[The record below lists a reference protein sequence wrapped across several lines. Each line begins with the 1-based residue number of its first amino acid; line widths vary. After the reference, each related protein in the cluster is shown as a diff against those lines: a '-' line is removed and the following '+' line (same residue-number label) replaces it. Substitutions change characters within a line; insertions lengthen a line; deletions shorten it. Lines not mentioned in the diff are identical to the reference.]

1 MTPQRFEQCL
11 AALGWTHRWLADY
24 LSVRGVQLSRHQ
36 VDRMGN
42 GAAVIPPSLA
52 DWLER
57 RVRSAA
63 MNPFPDGWGRAKAA
77 RRRV

>member
-24 LSVRGVQLSRHQ
+24 LSGSGVYLSRHQ

-42 GAAVIPPSLA
+42 GAAAIPDALA
-52 DWLER
+52 YWLELR
-57 RVRSAA
+57 ARQAERW
-63 MNPFPDGWGRAKAA
+63 PLPKGWGES
-77 RRRV
+77 

>member
-11 AALGWTHRWLADY
+11 AALGWTHGWLAYY
-24 LSVRGVQLSRHQ
+24 LSERGVQLSRHQ

-42 GAAVIPPSLA
+42 GAAAIPQALA
-52 DWLER
+52 DWLEW

-63 MNPFPDGWGRAKAA
+63 LNPPPEGRGGA
-77 RRRV
+77 